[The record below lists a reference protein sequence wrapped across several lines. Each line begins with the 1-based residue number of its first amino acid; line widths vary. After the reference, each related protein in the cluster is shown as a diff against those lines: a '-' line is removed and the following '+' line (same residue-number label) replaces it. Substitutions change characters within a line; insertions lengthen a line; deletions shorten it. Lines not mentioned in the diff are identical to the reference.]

1 MNWEQVLANI
11 VPVITIVG
19 GMIAWLRNDIN
30 RTLGQHAKRMDNIES
45 EIKGLKET
53 LTSEVRRLDERIT
66 TESKNWHTALAAES
80 QRNQDL
86 IISESRRQDEL
97 REAEMEK
104 LREEMREGF
113 IALEDRM
120 RGVETEQARVAGLL
134 EGLALTGRLPDPS

>member
-11 VPVITIVG
+11 VPVITFVG
-19 GMIAWLRNDIN
+19 GMIYWLRTDMNKMEGRLSGRLDDLE
-30 RTLGQHAKRMDNIES
+30 TEMKE
-45 EIKGLKET
+45 LKAA
-53 LTSEVRRLDERIT
+53 LASEVRRLDERIT
-66 TESKNWHTALAAES
+66 TES
-80 QRNQDL
+80 QRNQNL
-86 IISESRRQDEL
+86 TIAESRRQDEL

>member
-30 RTLGQHAKRMDNIES
+30 RTLGQHAKRMNNIES

-53 LTSEVRRLDERIT
+53 LTSEVQRLDERIT
-66 TESKNWHTALAAES
+66 TES
-80 QRNQDL
+80 
-86 IISESRRQDEL
+86 RRQDTARKEDIQ
-97 REAEMEK
+97 E

>member
-11 VPVITIVG
+11 VPIITIVG

-30 RTLGQHAKRMDNIES
+30 RTLGQHAKRMDNIET
-45 EIKGLKET
+45 ELKELKAT
-53 LTSEVRRLDERIT
+53 LASEVRRLDERIT
-66 TESKNWHTALAAES
+66 TES
-80 QRNQDL
+80 QRNQNL
-86 IISESRRQDEL
+86 TISESRRQDEL